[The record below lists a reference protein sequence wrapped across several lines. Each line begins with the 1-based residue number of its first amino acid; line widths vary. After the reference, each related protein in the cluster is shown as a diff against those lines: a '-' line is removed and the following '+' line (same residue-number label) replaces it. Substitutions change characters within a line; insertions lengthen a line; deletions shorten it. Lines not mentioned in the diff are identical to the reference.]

1 VVRKRLAPTARRRR
15 PHTNRTPCYAL
26 CVIDCAALVF
36 DMDGLMVDSEPLWF
50 AVEREFARVRGGEW
64 TQELALTCVGQ
75 GTPHTLR
82 EMNRI
87 FGFAVDV
94 ERDARAVAEMFI
106 LRVQELALKPG
117 FEELLAAGLGAGL
130 PCAVASSSARKL
142 VEATLRRF
150 GVLDRFHAVT
160 TGNDVERHKPAPD
173 VFLLAAERLGVPPAA
188 CIVLEDSMAGVRAAR
203 AAGMRV
209 VAVPERD
216 AERFA
221 GLADAVVD
229 DLHGA
234 RAWLGL

>member
-1 VVRKRLAPTARRRR
+1 VPPRRAWYAVRL
-15 PHTNRTPCYAL
+15 
-26 CVIDCAALVF
+26 VIDCSALVF

-50 AVEREFARVRGGEW
+50 AVEREFARVRGGDW

-82 EMNRI
+82 EMQRM

-130 PCAVASSSARKL
+130 PCSVASSSARKL
-142 VEATLRRF
+142 VESTLRRF
-150 GVLDRFHAVT
+150 GVLDRFVTVT
-160 TGNDVERHKPAPD
+160 TGDDVQRHKPAPD
-173 VFLLAAERLGVPPAA
+173 VFLLAAERLGVAPGA
-188 CIVLEDSMAGVRAAR
+188 CVVLEDSMAGVRAAR

-216 AERFA
+216 AARFA